1 MESNSD
7 CEAARSIESAIMLG
21 MEDAAIHAGEPNIFV
36 RMPVWKFKEKI
47 GNEK

>member
-7 CEAARSIESAIMLG
+7 CEVAKPA

-36 RMPVWKFKEKI
+36 RMPVLVSKKK
-47 GNEK
+47 